1 MKMSELTPKE
11 KLMARI
17 AIDAFIVTLEDE
29 MALKYDDEFI
39 VKDLSC
45 VVKTYRAIWDKL
57 KD

>member
-1 MKMSELTPKE
+1 MSELTPKE